1 MPGGMPSPTPT
12 MVEGDKLFDAIYE
25 VIKSWDVNVPEY
37 YGGYC
42 HANGSHATLIYH
54 AVRKALKDE
63 EAEEREEG
71 VGARRP

>member
-12 MVEGDKLFDAIYE
+12 MVEGDKLFDAIYK

-37 YGGYC
+37 YQGYC

-54 AVRKALKDE
+54 AVREALDE
-63 EAEEREEG
+63 EASEEL
-71 VGARRP
+71 